1 MELGQN
7 ENVIIIDGENEGLNE
22 CNMEDEFFNV
32 RF

>member
-1 MELGQN
+1 MELSQN

-22 CNMEDEFFNV
+22 CDMEDGIFYV